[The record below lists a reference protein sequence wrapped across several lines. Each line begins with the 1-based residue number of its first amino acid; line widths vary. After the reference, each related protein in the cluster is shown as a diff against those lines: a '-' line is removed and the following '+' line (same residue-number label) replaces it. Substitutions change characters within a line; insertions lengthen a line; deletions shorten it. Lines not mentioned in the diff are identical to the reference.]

1 MSGILCCGGELY
13 APALLMGAMDPR
25 VREDDVENA
34 NINS

>member
-13 APALLMGAMDPR
+13 APTLLISAMDRR

-34 NINS
+34 KINS